1 MENGKRQIDEYIG
14 KAFACTHQD
23 LGVRTGKIK
32 EYNWDNTSNKGS
44 STSIL
49 YKCQILAHQT
59 SFKVNPSLCL
69 H

>member
-23 LGVRTGKIK
+23 LGVKIK

-49 YKCQILAHQT
+49 YKCQILAHPN
-59 SFKVNPSLCL
+59 FI
-69 H
+69 